1 MTSVRCRAV
10 FVLGLVLLTDGA
22 RPARAADPGP
32 SPPLAAA
39 APTAACTQ
47 DDACGPYDSARPLIC
62 DSGTCQPTTRE
73 ALWQHVRSSVP
84 ELAELQP
91 ESRSSIADWLGS
103 ARAVMLWFPARKEW
117 PEAPAQCVSLR
128 FHRNDDGTLSA
139 DVPDRFGQRAG
150 AVGVWT
156 STITLGDKKSRIG
169 SGRKLPSGGAEACG
183 CYSDEAY
190 ALTTRSPD
198 VLRYDGERFRIT
210 LTCPVVDV
218 AADARCP
225 SCMRCAK
232 FELHRQFLSG
242 HGEATLGPASVRRS
256 GSPLSC
262 APCPAEARLPL
273 LPRYNRVLKDLVF
286 VRKAPGGS
294 AFFRQRESCEQELKA
309 KKNAPRP

>member
-1 MTSVRCRAV
+1 MTSDRCRAV
-10 FVLGLVLLTDGA
+10 FVFGRVLLTDGA
-22 RPARAADPGP
+22 RPARAADLGP

-47 DDACGPYDSARPLIC
+47 DDACGPYDTDRPLSC

-73 ALWQHVRSSVP
+73 ALWQHVSSSVP

-103 ARAVMLWFPARKEW
+103 AHAVMLWFPARKEW

-156 STITLGDKKSRIG
+156 SNDHARRREEPAQAAQRRRRGLR
-169 SGRKLPSGGAEACG
+169 LLF
-183 CYSDEAY
+183 DEAY
-190 ALTTRSPD
+190 SLTTRSPD

-232 FELHRQFLSG
+232 SELHRQFLSG
-242 HGEATLGPASVRRS
+242 HPPQVMEPGS
-256 GSPLSC
+256 G
-262 APCPAEARLPL
+262 
-273 LPRYNRVLKDLVF
+273 V
-286 VRKAPGGS
+286 G
-294 AFFRQRESCEQELKA
+294 
-309 KKNAPRP
+309 